1 MIRLGVVSG
10 KGGVGK
16 TTIATSIAVALARR
30 GFSVGLVDI
39 DVTGPNVHDILGAGE
54 LDISERDRFVPAE
67 AMGVKYV
74 SIGQIAS
81 RDLPVLWEP
90 KNIASAARQ
99 LVERTE
105 WGDADFL
112 VLDFPPGFGPETI
125 EMLPLIDYA
134 VIVTT
139 PSDLSVSKVRRMVEA
154 CREYGVPVAGIIVNM
169 SYFACP
175 HCGAVWRVFPGADLR
190 DLGAPVIAE
199 VPLSPEI
206 ASRKIIENFPIDA
219 LLEALERPVVLEKRR
234 GRSLKR
240 RILELL
246 LRW

>member
-30 GFSVGLVDI
+30 GFSVGLVDV
-39 DVTGPNVHDILGAGE
+39 DVTGPNVHDILGTRE
-54 LDISERDRFVPAE
+54 LDISESDRLVPAE
-67 AMGVKYV
+67 TMGVKYV

-105 WGDADFL
+105 WGDIDFL
-112 VLDFPPGFGPETI
+112 VMDFPPGFGPETL

-139 PSDLSVSKVRRMVEA
+139 PSNLSVSKVRRMVEA

-169 SYFACP
+169 SHFACP
-175 HCGAVWRVFPGADLR
+175 YCGAVWSMFHDPDLK

-199 VPLSPEI
+199 IPLSLEV
-206 ASRKIIENFPIDA
+206 AGRKIIEDFPIDT
-219 LLEALERPVVLEKRR
+219 LLEVLERPVVLEKRR
-234 GRSLKR
+234 GKSLKR
-240 RILELL
+240 RLLELL